1 MRISLPWLALLLVL
15 AFAAG
20 RAQTPAALDPLKVA
34 PHIYEL
40 AFENEKVR
48 VLNQTIRPGEWPPI
62 HEHPDSVTIYLNPC
76 AWMVDE
82 PGGERHMES
91 YKFGTP
97 VWTPADSHGGI
108 TSTVVQECRVIIVE
122 LKD

>member
-1 MRISLPWLALLLVL
+1 MRVSLPGLGILLLL

-20 RAQTPAALDPLKVA
+20 RAATPSVLDPLEVA

-48 VLNQTIRPGEWPPI
+48 VLKKTIRPGEWPPV
-62 HEHPDSVTIYLNPC
+62 HAHPDRVTIYLNPC
-76 AWMVDE
+76 AWMEDTAD
-82 PGGERHMES
+82 GERQMQS

-97 VWTPADSHGGI
+97 IWSPAESHGG
-108 TSTVVQECRVIIVE
+108 TTANVVQQCSVIEVE

>member
-1 MRISLPWLALLLVL
+1 MRVSLPWLALLLVL

-20 RAQTPAALDPLKVA
+20 RAQTLGALDPLKVA
-34 PHIYEL
+34 PHVYEL

-48 VLNQTIRPGEWPPI
+48 VLKQTIRPGEWPPI

-76 AWMVDE
+76 AWLEEDSD
-82 PGGERHMES
+82 GKHKES
-91 YKFGTP
+91 FKFGTP
-97 VWTPADSHGGI
+97 VWTPAASHGGA
-108 TSTVVQECRVIIVE
+108 TATVVQECRVIIVE

>member
-1 MRISLPWLALLLVL
+1 MRISLPCLALLLLL
-15 AFAAG
+15 AFVAG
-20 RAQTPAALDPLKVA
+20 RAATPSVLDPLEVA

-48 VLNQTIRPGEWPPI
+48 VLKQTIRPGEWPPV
-62 HEHPDSVTIYLNPC
+62 HQHPDRVVIYLNPC

-82 PGGERHMES
+82 PGGERRMES

-97 VWTPADSHGGI
+97 VWAPAESHGGI
-108 TSTVVQECRVIIVE
+108 TATVVQQCSVIEVE
-122 LKD
+122 LKE

>member
-1 MRISLPWLALLLVL
+1 MRVSLPWLALLLVL

-20 RAQTPAALDPLKVA
+20 RAQTLGALDPLRVA
-34 PHIYEL
+34 PHVYEL

-48 VLNQTIRPGEWPPI
+48 VLKQTIRPGEWPPI

-76 AWMVDE
+76 AWLEEDSD
-82 PGGERHMES
+82 GKHMES
-91 YKFGTP
+91 FKFGTP
-97 VWTPADSHGGI
+97 VWTPAASHGGA
-108 TSTVVQECRVIIVE
+108 TATVVQECRVIIVE

>member
-48 VLNQTIRPGEWPPI
+48 VLNQIIRPGEWPPI

-82 PGGERHMES
+82 PGGERRMES

-97 VWTPADSHGGI
+97 VWSPADSHGGI
-108 TSTVVQECRVIIVE
+108 TSTVVQERRVIIVE